1 MIRRKDFNGAHECI
15 GAEELMSS
23 LIVWRLSAR
32 KTSTSCK
39 FVISR
44 VLDGGVGAMRGGSLE
59 RSMLDG
65 LDRCTLESGLEDG
78 GEVSENIFII

>member
-1 MIRRKDFNGAHECI
+1 
-15 GAEELMSS
+15 
-23 LIVWRLSAR
+23 
-32 KTSTSCK
+32 
-39 FVISR
+39 
-44 VLDGGVGAMRGGSLE
+44 MRGGSLE